1 MIRTFRPRIRI
12 FVWTYRAAARVSIGI
27 LGQALDGGRSMLRAS
42 LFVVAI
48 SVSLPAF
55 SQLTAPVK
63 NGDTTITVT
72 GIRDRESKIEM
83 SQWRMAETP
92 HVVVFSQNDEKE
104 LRDTAHNL
112 EKLHFLLSALFARV
126 DAPDE
131 TIKIAVTMIGHAG
144 EFEQLRLTD
153 LRWQYGPFPS
163 RFAKTVYYDPRDE
176 GPVLATT
183 RDGVN
188 VVLRP
193 SYGRPTNRN
202 CDSDNRRPSVT
213 NVVTQVSR
221 TGAESVDPAQFAVNE
236 LAFCQSAE
244 SRLYAGFV
252 QNYLMTYFP
261 APYPRWFLQ
270 GFGEIFGTMRA
281 AENFVE
287 YGHLPPGF
295 SQVMEHY
302 RYSSYPVAEILD
314 GRYLSGGRYWTPYH
328 AWRLVHL
335 LYFSDEWKPRL
346 HDYLGALARGAD
358 ASSAASAFGDP
369 AQLQSAV
376 TSYRGRK
383 VQFERMTFPAERA
396 PEATVRQMTRAEAGL
411 IRGRL
416 ELGARIEV
424 PAEGSSAH
432 AAALERRSD
441 WLERLRGNA
450 RQFPNL
456 IEHQLLLAEAEC
468 RSGNPQECLAAAD
481 RALAQSAKDTTAL
494 VWKGTALAQLAVRAP
509 AAERQ
514 RRLNE
519 ARKFI
524 AQANRLDVDGILPLI
539 AFYGSFDFAGA
550 PAPDNAVDALAKVVD
565 SSPAAPGSRLKL
577 GEEFIQRG
585 LDDAARSTL
594 LPVAKGAFETP
605 EQPAA
610 AALLPKAEPGS

>member
-1 MIRTFRPRIRI
+1 MRTAGPRIRI
-12 FVWTYRAAARVSIGI
+12 FVWAYRAADRVNIHI
-27 LGQALDGGRSMLRAS
+27 VGQGLDGGWKMMRAS
-42 LFVVAI
+42 LFVVGI
-48 SVSLPAF
+48 SVTLPAF

-83 SQWRMAETP
+83 SKWRMAETP
-92 HVVVFSQNDEKE
+92 HVVVFSQNDENE

-112 EKLHFLLSALFARV
+112 EKLHFLLSALFGRV

-153 LRWQYGPFPS
+153 LRWQYGPFPP

-202 CDSDNRRPSVT
+202 CDGDNRRPLVT
-213 NVVTQVSR
+213 SVVTQVSR
-221 TGAESVDPAQFAVNE
+221 TGAESVDPAQFPVNE

-261 APYPRWFLQ
+261 AAYPRWFLQ
-270 GFGEIFGTMRA
+270 GFGEIFATMKA
-281 AENFVE
+281 GEGFVE
-287 YGHLPPGF
+287 YGHVPPGF
-295 SQVMEHY
+295 PQVMEHY
-302 RYSSYPVAEILD
+302 HYGSYPMAEILD
-314 GRYLSGGRYWTPYH
+314 GRYLSGRRYWTPYH

-335 LYFSDEWKPRL
+335 LYFSEEWKPRL
-346 HDYLGALARGAD
+346 QNYLKAIAQGAD
-358 ASSAASAFGDP
+358 PQGAASAFGDL
-369 AQLQSAV
+369 AQLQRAV

-424 PAEGSSAH
+424 PAEGSREYS
-432 AAALERRSD
+432 AALDRRSD

-468 RSGNPQECLAAAD
+468 RSGNPEQCLSAAD
-481 RALAQSAKDTTAL
+481 RALAQSPKDTTAL

-514 RRLNE
+514 RRLKE
-519 ARKFI
+519 ARGFI

-550 PAPDNAVDALAKVVD
+550 QAPDNAVDALGKVVD
-565 SSPAAPGSRLKL
+565 SSPAAPSSRLKL
-577 GEEFIQRG
+577 GEEFIKR
-585 LDDAARSTL
+585 DFEDAARSTL
-594 LPVAKGAFETP
+594 LPVANGAFETP

-610 AALLPKAEPGS
+610 AALLPKVRAP

>member
-1 MIRTFRPRIRI
+1 MM
-12 FVWTYRAAARVSIGI
+12 
-27 LGQALDGGRSMLRAS
+27 RSL
-42 LFVVAI
+42 LFVVGIA
-48 SVSLPAF
+48 VSLPAL

-63 NGDTTITVT
+63 NGDTTVTVT
-72 GIRDRESKIEM
+72 GIRDRESKVEM
-83 SQWRMAETP
+83 SNWRMAETP

-112 EKLHFLLSALFARV
+112 EKLHFLLSTLFGRV

-153 LRWQYGPFPS
+153 LRWQYGPFPP
-163 RFAKTVYYDPRDE
+163 RFAKTIYYDPREE

-188 VVLRP
+188 LVLRP
-193 SYGRPTNRN
+193 SFGRPTNRN
-202 CDSDNRRPSVT
+202 CDGDDRRPVVT
-213 NVVTQVSR
+213 NVVTQVSQ
-221 TGAESVDPAQFAVNE
+221 TGAESVDPAQFPVNE
-236 LAFCQSAE
+236 LAFCQSAQ

-261 APYPRWFLQ
+261 AAYPRWFLQ
-270 GFGEIFGTMRA
+270 GFGEIFATMRA
-281 AENFVE
+281 GEDFVE

-295 SQVMEHY
+295 LPVMEHY
-302 RYSSYPVAEILD
+302 RYGGYPIAEILD

-328 AWRLVHL
+328 AWRLVHF

-346 HDYLGALARGAD
+346 HDYLSAVARGDD
-358 ASSAASAFGDP
+358 AKSAASAFGDP
-369 AQLQSAV
+369 AQLQRAV
-376 TSYRGRK
+376 AAYRGRK
-383 VQFERMTFPAERA
+383 VEFERMTFPAERA
-396 PEATVRQMTRAEAGL
+396 PEPTVRQLTRAEAGL

-424 PAEGSSAH
+424 PAEGSREHS
-432 AAALERRSD
+432 AALDRRSD

-450 RQFPNL
+450 RQFPKL

-468 RSGNPQECLAAAD
+468 RSGNPDECLAAAD
-481 RALAQSAKDTTAL
+481 RALAQSPKDTTAL

-514 RRLNE
+514 RRLKD
-519 ARKFI
+519 ARRFI
-524 AQANRLDVDGILPLI
+524 AQANRLEVDGILPLI
-539 AFYGSFDFAGA
+539 AFYGSFAFAGSQ
-550 PAPDNAVDALAKVVD
+550 APDNAVDALAKVVH
-565 SSPAAPGSRLKL
+565 SSPAAPAPRLKL
-577 GEEFIQRG
+577 GEEFIKRD
-585 LDDAARSTL
+585 LEDAARGTL

-610 AALLPKAEPGS
+610 AALLPKARAEPGS